1 MMFHVKPNP
10 AGEAAPSPE
19 LRRRLDLFAE
29 ILTRWN
35 GRINLVSPRD
45 LPHLWDR
52 HIADSLQLASLIPP
66 GVRLADM
73 GSGGGFPGLI
83 VAMATDADVTL
94 IESDVRKAAFL
105 REAAR
110 LVGVRATIVAQRIE
124 RADIAPVQVVTA
136 RALAALPQLLDWAT
150 RFLSPDGFCLFL
162 KGRNVEDEL
171 TSAAAD
177 WHMAISRLPSRTN
190 ADGTILRLGDIRR
203 VRHSEERAAGP

>member
-1 MMFHVKPNP
+1 MMFHVKP
-10 AGEAAPSPE
+10 ETVTE
-19 LRRRLDLFAE
+19 LPGDLGPRLDCFAE

-66 GVRLADM
+66 GARLADL

-83 VAMATDADVTL
+83 IAIATDADVTL
-94 IESDVRKAAFL
+94 IESDQRKAAFL

-110 LVGVRATIVAQRIE
+110 AAGARVTVLARRIE
-124 RADIAPVQVVTA
+124 EVDIPPVQVVTA
-136 RALAALPQLLDWAT
+136 RALAALPQLLEWSSRLLA
-150 RFLSPDGFCLFL
+150 PDGFCLFL
-162 KGRNVEDEL
+162 KGRNVDDEL

-190 ADGTILRLGDIRR
+190 ADGTILKLGEITRA
-203 VRHSEERAAGP
+203 RHSERATGP

>member
-1 MMFHVKPNP
+1 MFHVKRDGI
-10 AGEAAPSPE
+10 AE
-19 LRRRLDLFAE
+19 LSDDLRQRLERFAD

-66 GVRLADM
+66 GVRLADL

-83 VAMATDADVTL
+83 IAIATDAEVTL
-94 IESDVRKAAFL
+94 IESDQRKAAFL

-110 LVGVRATIVAQRIE
+110 AAGAHVTVLARRIE
-124 RADIAPVQVVTA
+124 DVDIPPVQVVTA
-136 RALAALPQLLDWAT
+136 RALAALPQLLEWSSRLLAA
-150 RFLSPDGFCLFL
+150 DGFCLFL

-177 WHMAISRLPSRTN
+177 WHMAVSRLPSRTN
-190 ADGTILRLGDIRR
+190 ADGTILKLGEITR
-203 VRHSEERAAGP
+203 VRHSERTPGP

>member
-1 MMFHVKPNP
+1 MFHVKPETVAELP
-10 AGEAAPSPE
+10 ADLGP
-19 LRRRLDLFAE
+19 RLECFAE

-66 GVRLADM
+66 GARLADL

-83 VAMATDADVTL
+83 IAIATDAEVTL
-94 IESDVRKAAFL
+94 IESDQRKAAFL

-110 LVGVRATIVAQRIE
+110 AAGARVTVLARRIE
-124 RADIAPVQVVTA
+124 EVDIPPVQVVTA
-136 RALAALPQLLDWAT
+136 RALAALPQLLEWSSRLLA
-150 RFLSPDGFCLFL
+150 PDGFCLFL
-162 KGRNVEDEL
+162 KGRNVDDEL

-177 WHMAISRLPSRTN
+177 WHMAVSRLPSRTN
-190 ADGTILRLGDIRR
+190 ADGTILKLGEITRA
-203 VRHSEERAAGP
+203 RHSERATGP

>member
-1 MMFHVKPNP
+1 MFHVKPEP
-10 AGEAAPSPE
+10 LADLPGDLGP
-19 LRRRLDLFAE
+19 RLDSFAE

-35 GRINLVSPRD
+35 SRINLVSPRD

-66 GVRLADM
+66 GGVRLADL

-83 VAMATDADVTL
+83 IAIATDADVTL
-94 IESDVRKAAFL
+94 IESDQRKAAFL

-110 LVGVRATIVAQRIE
+110 AAGARVTVLARRIE
-124 RADIAPVQVVTA
+124 EVDIPPVQVVTA
-136 RALAALPQLLDWAT
+136 RALAALPQLLDWSSRLLA
-150 RFLSPDGFCLFL
+150 PDGFCLFL
-162 KGRNVEDEL
+162 KGRNVDDEL

-190 ADGTILRLGDIRR
+190 ADGTILKLGEITRA
-203 VRHSEERAAGP
+203 RHSERATGP

>member
-1 MMFHVKPNP
+1 MMFHVKPETVAELP
-10 AGEAAPSPE
+10 ADLGP
-19 LRRRLDLFAE
+19 RLECFAE

-66 GVRLADM
+66 GARLADL

-83 VAMATDADVTL
+83 IAIATDAEVTL
-94 IESDVRKAAFL
+94 IESDQRKAAFL

-110 LVGVRATIVAQRIE
+110 AAGARVTVLARRIE
-124 RADIAPVQVVTA
+124 EVDIPPVQVVTA
-136 RALAALPQLLDWAT
+136 RALAALPQLLEWSSRLLA
-150 RFLSPDGFCLFL
+150 PDGFCLFL
-162 KGRNVEDEL
+162 KGRNVDDEL

-177 WHMAISRLPSRTN
+177 WHMAVSRLPSRTN
-190 ADGTILRLGDIRR
+190 ADGTILKLGEITRA
-203 VRHSEERAAGP
+203 RHSERATGP

>member
-1 MMFHVKPNP
+1 MFHVKPETI
-10 AGEAAPSPE
+10 AELPSDLGP
-19 LRRRLDLFAE
+19 RLECFAE

-66 GVRLADM
+66 GARLADL

-83 VAMATDADVTL
+83 IAIATDADVTL
-94 IESDVRKAAFL
+94 IESDQRKAAFL

-110 LVGVRATIVAQRIE
+110 AAGARVTVLARRIE
-124 RADIAPVQVVTA
+124 EVDIPPVQVVTA
-136 RALAALPQLLDWAT
+136 RALAALPQLLEWSSRLLA
-150 RFLSPDGFCLFL
+150 PDGFCLFL
-162 KGRNVEDEL
+162 KGRNVDDEL

-177 WHMAISRLPSRTN
+177 WHMAVSRLPSRTN
-190 ADGTILRLGDIRR
+190 ADGTILKLGEITRA
-203 VRHSEERAAGP
+203 RHSERATGP